1 MSSPGSSK
9 VMRTRHQSGSK
20 LTQLVGPGK
29 EFMPSEV
36 PTLRAVIQR
45 GLLIKERLQLEQG
58 TVKTDIQASEI
69 SVELVPLIRAQWPR
83 SNAKFSPPLNIN
95 DNSLRIKV
103 VRMWKRVEEV
113 VRGRATK
120 AEVKKVEDLL
130 DKLLDITTCK
140 HTILLCD
147 QVDSQCKEAK
157 NCLVKAHIK
166 CDCPKEIKVAVME
179 LQWLA
184 AQRAKIGE
192 KSSMMMSNN
201 DKVETERQ
209 RKAEKRKMDQLEA
222 DIKKKKKL
230 EEEEKLL
237 AEREEFHSELD
248 MDVDIGEEK
257 EQDALLPPSFTK
269 DECKIKDKEKEV
281 NVVVDCLLQE
291 KLGDLAWAVV
301 RYLGRPGLRR
311 NTMPVVKTARASLR

>member
-9 VMRTRHQSGSK
+9 VVRTRHQSGSK

-36 PTLRAVIQR
+36 PTQRAVIQR

-58 TVKTDIQASEI
+58 TAKTDIQASEI
-69 SVELVPLIRAQWPR
+69 TVELVPLIRAQWHR
-83 SNAKFSPPLNIN
+83 SNAKFSPPVTIN

-113 VRGRATK
+113 VRGRAKK

-130 DKLLDITTCK
+130 DKLLDITTCN

-166 CDCPKEIKVAVME
+166 CDCPKESKVPVIE

-209 RKAEKRKMDQLEA
+209 RKAEKRKLDQ
-222 DIKKKKKL
+222 I
-230 EEEEKLL
+230 
-237 AEREEFHSELD
+237 
-248 MDVDIGEEK
+248 
-257 EQDALLPPSFTK
+257 
-269 DECKIKDKEKEV
+269 
-281 NVVVDCLLQE
+281 
-291 KLGDLAWAVV
+291 
-301 RYLGRPGLRR
+301 
-311 NTMPVVKTARASLR
+311 